1 MEITPIIVAL
11 VENVPAVVSVT
22 FAVAAALVAAW
33 INFRKVDVEGV
44 TSLGAVHNNQVKLLL
59 EQIELLS
66 NELREAREQLHQIHQ
81 QNVQLMEQVRASN
94 RRIGELEQLLDENA
108 KFRRAQAS
116 APSNPES

>member
-1 MEITPIIVAL
+1 MELTPIIVAL
-11 VENVPAVVSVT
+11 LENVPTVVSVT
-22 FAVAAALVAAW
+22 FAIAAASIAAW

-108 KFRRAQAS
+108 KIRRQQDIDLG
-116 APSNPES
+116 NPES

>member
-1 MEITPIIVAL
+1 MELTPIIVAML
-11 VENVPAVVSVT
+11 ENVPTVVSVT
-22 FAVAAALVAAW
+22 FAIVAASIAAW

-66 NELREAREQLHQIHQ
+66 NELKEAREQLHLIHQ

-108 KFRRAQAS
+108 KIRRQQNTALG
-116 APSNPES
+116 NPES